1 MLYIRKLGDD
11 YLKILTD
18 DKMKDFVVI
27 IFGKYLKSAVEKTY
41 PKGGEVQTL
50 IRSNNKR

>member
-18 DKMKDFVVI
+18 DKMKHF
-27 IFGKYLKSAVEKTY
+27 FKSAVEKTY
-41 PKGGEVQTL
+41 PRVSEVQTL